1 MELTVL
7 VGDYVAMQSLDGT
20 KEFIHVLKSGIADIK
35 NSTLKLLKPLDGKV
49 FKKATLLN
57 SNIMVSLKTSK
68 DGILSII
75 FPTSFKWDELDTVIV
90 LM

>member
-1 MELTVL
+1 MKLTAW

-20 KEFIHVLKSGIADIK
+20 KQFIHVLNPVNGDIK
-35 NSTLKLLKPLDGKV
+35 GNILKLLQPLNGKV

-57 SNIMVSLKTSK
+57 SNIMVSLKTDK
-68 DGILSII
+68 DGTLSII
-75 FPTSFKWDELDTVIV
+75 FPKSFKWDELDTVII